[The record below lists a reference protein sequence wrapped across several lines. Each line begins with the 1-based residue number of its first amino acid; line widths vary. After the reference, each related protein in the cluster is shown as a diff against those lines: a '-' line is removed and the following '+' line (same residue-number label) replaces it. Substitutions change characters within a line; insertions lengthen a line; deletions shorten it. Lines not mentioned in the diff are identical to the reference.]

1 MGDLTTPTPHQKIDL
16 TGLRCPNLV
25 IAIIAALQVM
35 PAGQI
40 LMVIATDLN
49 APSNVA
55 AWSRQ
60 SGHALLHMYEENDR
74 FIFYLQRSMRVSAA
88 TPSLEHREG

>member
-1 MGDLTTPTPHQKIDL
+1 MDVPTPHQTIDL

-25 IAIIAALQVM
+25 IAIIAALRTLS
-35 PAGQI
+35 PNQI
-40 LMVIATDLN
+40 LQVTATDLN

-60 SGHALLHMYEENDR
+60 SGHTLLEMYEENGR
-74 FIFYLQRSMRVSAA
+74 FIFYLQRSGHTSAA
-88 TPSLEHREG
+88 TPSFAKKEG